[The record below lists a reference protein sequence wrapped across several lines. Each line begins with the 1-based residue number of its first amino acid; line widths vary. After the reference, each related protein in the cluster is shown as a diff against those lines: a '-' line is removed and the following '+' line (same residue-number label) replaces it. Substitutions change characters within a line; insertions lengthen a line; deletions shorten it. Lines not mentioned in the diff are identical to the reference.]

1 MTNEPGQDRAT
12 QLLLA
17 SASPRRVELLR
28 QLDLRF
34 EVLPVAVDETW
45 DGSESPAAHAERLAR
60 AKAIAGKK
68 LRPELVALGAD
79 TIVVVDGRVLGK
91 PRDRRHAAV
100 MLAQLSGRTHQVHSA
115 VAIAAATVN
124 SLVSVTVVTF
134 GTLAA
139 AEIDAYLATGEA
151 DDKAGAYGIQGRAAA
166 FITRIEG
173 SYSGVMGLPLFET
186 AQLLRQVQEGVPTS
200 R

>member
-1 MTNEPGQDRAT
+1 MH
-12 QLLLA
+12 LLLA

-28 QLDLRF
+28 QLDLNF
-34 EVLPVAVDETW
+34 EVFPVAVDESW
-45 DGSESPAAHAERLAR
+45 DGSEPPAAHVERLAR
-60 AKAIAGKK
+60 AKAIAGRK
-68 LRPELVALGAD
+68 LHPELVALGAD

-91 PRDRRHAAV
+91 PRDRRHAAA
-100 MLAQLSGRTHQVHSA
+100 MLAQLSGRTHEVHSA
-115 VAIAAATVN
+115 VAIAADAVTSMVN
-124 SLVSVTVVTF
+124 VTAVTF
-134 GTLAA
+134 RTLAA

-166 FITRIEG
+166 FIGHIEG

-186 AQLLRQVQEGVPTS
+186 AQLLRRVQGGALMS